1 MSAADRR
8 GALSL
13 APSYYDALRRLTLEL
28 SGINLGANH
37 AFLVETRLSRLAREK
52 GYVTL
57 DVMIDELFR
66 SGGSRLAVQV
76 VSALTERDTQF
87 FKDKTAFDRLKDT
100 VLPDLHRKRGGGR
113 VRLLS
118 FGCSS
123 GQEPYG
129 MAMMIHRMRKQLGEM
144 KINIVGVDY
153 PSQAMDRARAG
164 KYTHFEVQ
172 RGLPI
177 QDLVEFF
184 DPSGEDWVVKPHI
197 REMVEFRDIHLLSK
211 LDILDDFH
219 AVMFCGS
226 LPHYSAPARVR
237 VLRGL
242 SGLVKENGF
251 LILGEG
257 ENLSQMNFGFDRV
270 TTEPGLYKKREVVV
284 EPEIDTTLKVPN
296 GRTTFEKTSKPRK
309 KLKTTQITAPS
320 SSTAG

>member
-1 MSAADRR
+1 MNAADRH

-28 SGINLGANH
+28 AGINLGANH
-37 AFLVETRLSRLAREK
+37 AFLVETRLSRLAREQ

-57 DVMIDELFR
+57 DTMIDELFKT
-66 SGGSRLAVQV
+66 GGSRLAVQV
-76 VSALTERDTQF
+76 VSALTERDTHF
-87 FKDKTAFDRLKDT
+87 FKDKTAFQRLEDI

-113 VRLLS
+113 IRLLS
-118 FGCSS
+118 FGCAS

-129 MAMMIHRMRKQLGEM
+129 MAMVLDRMKDQLDGM
-144 KINIVGVDY
+144 KVDIVGVDY
-153 PSQAMDRARAG
+153 PSQALDRARQG
-164 KYTHFEVQ
+164 RYTHFEVQ

-177 QDLVEFF
+177 QDLVDYF
-184 DPSGEDWVVKPHI
+184 DPDEADWAVKPHI

-211 LDILDDFH
+211 LDTLEEFH

-242 SGLVKENGF
+242 SGLVKENGY

-257 ENLSQMNFGFDRV
+257 ENLSQMNFGFNRAIDG
-270 TTEPGLYKKREVVV
+270 TGLYLKREVVV
-284 EPEIDTTLKVPN
+284 EPEIDETIKVPN
-296 GRTTFEKTSKPRK
+296 GRTTFDKTSKRRK
-309 KLKTTQITAPS
+309 PLKKQQ
-320 SSTAG
+320 